1 MSRKI
6 ILHYHLFKNAGT
18 SVDHSLKANFRGHW
32 HAQEGKAS
40 GWPSAEVTDYLLA
53 HTEIKVL
60 SSHTALLPVPVI
72 EGANIY
78 PVIFIR
84 HPIDRVRSIYDF
96 ERKQTDI
103 TEGSKMAK
111 ITDLCG
117 FVEWRLQRK
126 GDRSLRNFQ
135 THRVA
140 AAIPESQTASKLSEE
155 DRALLAIDALPFV
168 GIVEQYDH
176 SLARLQDWL
185 LPVFDGI
192 ELQPTKAN
200 VTQRSDQSLD
210 ERLAALRAEL
220 GPTLYKALIDA
231 NQSDLNLYRAVV
243 AQAARQVAPS
253 MLDV

>member
-72 EGANIY
+72 GDTNIY

-84 HPIDRVRSIYDF
+84 NPIDRVRSIYDF
-96 ERKQTDI
+96 ERKQTDV

-135 THRVA
+135 THRFA
-140 AAIPESQTASKLSEE
+140 AAVPAAQTTQRLSEE
-155 DRALLAIDALPFV
+155 ERALLAIDALPFI
-168 GIVEQYDH
+168 GIVEQYDR

-185 LPVFDGI
+185 SPVFKGV

-220 GPTLYKALIDA
+220 GPTLYKALVDA
-231 NQSDLNLYRAVV
+231 NQSDLNLYSAVI
-243 AQAARQVAPS
+243 AQSTRREATA
-253 MLDV
+253 MLDN

>member
-1 MSRKI
+1 MSRNI
-6 ILHYHLFKNAGT
+6 VLHYHLFKNAGT
-18 SVDHSLKANFRGHW
+18 SVDHSLKANFKGYW
-32 HAQEGKAS
+32 HAHEGKAS
-40 GWPSAEVTDYLLA
+40 GWPSEEVADYLLA
-53 HTEIKVL
+53 HADIKVL
-60 SSHTALLPVPVI
+60 SSHTALMPVPVI
-72 EGANIY
+72 PGATIY

-135 THRVA
+135 THRFA
-140 AAIPESQTASKLSEE
+140 AAIKPSQVSPKLSEE
-155 DRALLAIDALPFV
+155 ERALLALDTLPFI
-168 GIVEQYDH
+168 GIVEQYDR
-176 SLARLQDWL
+176 SLERLQDWL
-185 LPVFDGI
+185 SPVFEGI
-192 ELQPTKAN
+192 DLQPTKVN

-220 GPTLYKALIDA
+220 GPTLYKALVDA
-231 NQSDLNLYRAVV
+231 NQSDLNLYSAVV
-243 AQAARQVAPS
+243 AHAAQQVAPS
-253 MLDV
+253 MSDD

>member
-1 MSRKI
+1 MSRNI
-6 ILHYHLFKNAGT
+6 VIHYHLFKNAGT
-18 SVDHSLKANFRGHW
+18 SVDHSLKANFKGGWRAH
-32 HAQEGKAS
+32 EGQAT
-40 GWPSAEVTDYLLA
+40 GWPSAEVTDYLVA
-53 HTEIKVL
+53 HTNIEVL
-60 SSHTALLPVPVI
+60 SSHTALMPVPVI
-72 EGANIY
+72 EGTNIY

-96 ERKQTDI
+96 ERKQTDV

-126 GDRSLRNFQ
+126 GDRSIRNFQ
-135 THRVA
+135 THRFA
-140 AAIPESQTASKLSEE
+140 AAIPASQAAPKLSEE
-155 DRALLAIDALPFV
+155 ERALLAIDALPFV

-192 ELQPTKAN
+192 ELRPTKAN

-220 GPTLYKALIDA
+220 GPTLYKALVDA
-231 NQSDLNLYRAVV
+231 NQSDLNLYSAVI
-243 AQAARQVAPS
+243 AHAARQVAPS
-253 MLDV
+253 MSDD

>member
-1 MSRKI
+1 
-6 ILHYHLFKNAGT
+6 
-18 SVDHSLKANFRGHW
+18 V
-32 HAQEGKAS
+32 
-40 GWPSAEVTDYLLA
+40 EVTDYLVA
-53 HTEIKVL
+53 HTDIKVL
-60 SSHTALLPVPVI
+60 SSHSALMPVPVI

-96 ERKQTDI
+96 ERKQTHV

-135 THRVA
+135 THRFA
-140 AAIPESQTASKLSEE
+140 AAVPALAEVSEAE
-155 DRALLAIDALPFV
+155 RALLAIDALPFI
-168 GIVEQYDH
+168 GIVEQYDR

-185 LPVFDGI
+185 SPVFEGI

-200 VTQRSDQSLD
+200 VTQRSDHSLD

-220 GPTLYKALIDA
+220 GPTLYKALVDE
-231 NQSDLNLYRAVV
+231 NQSDLNLYNAVI
-243 AQAARQVAPS
+243 AQAARQAAPS
-253 MLDV
+253 KLDT

>member
-53 HTEIKVL
+53 HTNIKVL

-72 EGANIY
+72 EGTNIY

-96 ERKQTDI
+96 ERKQTDV

-135 THRVA
+135 THRFA
-140 AAIPESQTASKLSEE
+140 AAVTPQAAPKLSEE
-155 DRALLAIDALPFV
+155 ERALLAIDALPFV

-176 SLARLQDWL
+176 SLARLQEWL
-185 LPVFDGI
+185 LPIFDGI
-192 ELQPTKAN
+192 ELRPTKAN

-210 ERLAALRAEL
+210 DRLAALRAEL
-220 GPTLYKALIDA
+220 GPSLYKALVDA
-231 NQSDLNLYRAVV
+231 NQSDLNLYSAVL

-253 MLDV
+253 MLDS

>member
-40 GWPSAEVTDYLLA
+40 GWHSAEVTDYLLA

-60 SSHTALLPVPVI
+60 SSHTAMMPVPVI
-72 EGANIY
+72 DGVNIY

-96 ERKQTDI
+96 ERKQTDV

-126 GDRSLRNFQ
+126 GDRSIRNFQ
-135 THRVA
+135 THRFA
-140 AAIPESQTASKLSEE
+140 AAIAESQTASKLSEE
-155 DRALLAIDALPFV
+155 ARALLAIDALPFV
-168 GIVEQYDH
+168 GIVEQYDR

-185 LPVFDGI
+185 LPVFEGI

-231 NQSDLNLYRAVV
+231 NQSDLNLYSAVV
-243 AQAARQVAPS
+243 AQAARQVAPA
-253 MLDV
+253 MLDN

>member
-1 MSRKI
+1 MSRNVI
-6 ILHYHLFKNAGT
+6 IHYHLFKNAGT
-18 SVDHSLKANFRGHW
+18 SVDHSLKANFKPLW
-32 HAQEGKAS
+32 HAHEGKAS
-40 GWPSAEVTDYLLA
+40 GWLSAEVTDYLLA
-53 HTEIKVL
+53 HTDIKVL
-60 SSHTALLPVPVI
+60 SSHTAMMPVPVI
-72 EGANIY
+72 DGVNIY

-96 ERKQTDI
+96 ERKQTDV

-135 THRVA
+135 THRFA
-140 AAIPESQTASKLSEE
+140 AAIPASQAAPKLSEE
-155 DRALLAIDALPFV
+155 ERALLAIDALPFI
-168 GIVEQYDH
+168 GIVEQYDR

-185 LPVFDGI
+185 KPVFEGI
-192 ELQPTKAN
+192 DLQPTKAN

-220 GPTLYKALIDA
+220 GPTLYKALVDA
-231 NQSDLNLYRAVV
+231 NQSDLNLYSAVV
-243 AQAARQVAPS
+243 AHAARQAAPS
-253 MLDV
+253 MSDD

>member
-18 SVDHSLKANFRGHW
+18 SVDHSLKANFREHW

-53 HTEIKVL
+53 HTNIKVL

-72 EGANIY
+72 EGTNIY

-96 ERKQTDI
+96 ERKQTDV

-135 THRVA
+135 THRFA
-140 AAIPESQTASKLSEE
+140 AAVTPQAAPKLSEE
-155 DRALLAIDALPFV
+155 ERALLAIDALPFI
-168 GIVEQYDH
+168 GIVEQYDR
-176 SLARLQDWL
+176 SLARLQAWL
-185 LPVFDGI
+185 KPTFEGI

-253 MLDV
+253 MLDD